1 MHDFLELW
9 SCGGPIVVTGVE
21 KRLQGCWAPN
31 DFISD
36 YRDQKVTVIDYTD
49 ATEARH
55 RQTVGEFFSYLST
68 PTIGG
73 RALKLKDWPP
83 QKSFKEAFPDLY
95 DAFCTG
101 VPCPDLACPNGI
113 LNLASHF
120 PKNCVPPDLGMS
132 CLLAQ
137 SRETTPY
144 PSLGPKMYIAV
155 AAPPN
160 RGTTNL
166 HMDVT
171 DACNLM
177 AWSTRPDS
185 PGAVWDIFR
194 AQDANILR
202 QFMREQYNLTASQDP
217 IHTQSFFLTDE
228 ALGRLRDKYN
238 VRAWRIYQR
247 VGEVIYIPAGCAHQ
261 VRNVENAIKVACDF
275 VSAGNLSTTESLVSE
290 LRARRL
296 LERGDDVLQLYTLL
310 WYAWCSVSAE
320 VALIQED
327 SMMFLPRALNH
338 AHPEC
343 F

>member
-9 SCGGPIVVTGVE
+9 KCGGPIVVTGVE
-21 KRLQGCWAPN
+21 KRLQGCWTPN

-49 ATEARH
+49 AIEAHH
-55 RQTVGEFFSYLST
+55 RQTVGEFFRYLSA

-83 QKSFKEAFPDLY
+83 QKSFKDAFPDLY
-95 DAFCTG
+95 DAFCTSI
-101 VPCPDLACPNGI
+101 PSPDLACPNGI

-120 PKNCVPPDLGMS
+120 PKNCVPPDLG
-132 CLLAQ
+132 
-137 SRETTPY
+137 
-144 PSLGPKMYIAV
+144 PKMYIAV
-155 AAPPN
+155 AAPPD

-177 AWSTRPDS
+177 VWSAT
-185 PGAVWDIFR
+185 PGNPSAVWDIFR
-194 AQDANILR
+194 AQDASIVR
-202 QFMREQYNLTASQDP
+202 QFMQEEYGLTAPQDP
-217 IHTQSFFLTDE
+217 IHTQSFYLIDE
-228 ALGRLRDKYN
+228 ALGRLREKYD
-238 VRAWRIYQR
+238 VCPWRIHQR
-247 VGEVIYIPAGCAHQ
+247 VGDVIYIPAGCAHQ

-275 VSAGNLSTTESLVSE
+275 VSAGNLSATERLVSE

-296 LERGDDVLQLYTLL
+296 SEHGDDVLQLYTLL

-320 VALIQED
+320 VVLIQED
-327 SMMFLPRALNH
+327 GVVFLPCALNH
-338 AHPEC
+338 AHP
-343 F
+343 